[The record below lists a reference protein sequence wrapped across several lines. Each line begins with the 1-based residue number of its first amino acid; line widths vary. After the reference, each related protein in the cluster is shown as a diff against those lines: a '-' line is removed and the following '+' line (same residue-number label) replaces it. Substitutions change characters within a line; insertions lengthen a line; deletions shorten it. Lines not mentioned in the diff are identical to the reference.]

1 MPSFQYKA
9 RGQRGDAIE
18 GVIEAASTDLAA
30 TRLIEGGLTPVYITA
45 EKEKIG
51 IGTDLADI
59 FPPKVTLIDMV
70 QFSRQMHSLLKAGVP
85 ILSALTGLAN
95 NVHNRTLAKTLTGV
109 IENLEAGRD
118 FSSSLSQYPDIFSV
132 FYVSLVRVGET
143 SGRLEEVF
151 QQLAAYLDREK
162 KTRDQIKSAMR
173 YPGVVIAAIL
183 VAVVVINI
191 FVVPAFSA
199 MFAQYGAE
207 LPLPTR
213 ILIGMS
219 NLTVNH
225 WQELLAGSV
234 VLIGGIRVYVRGDA
248 GRYKWHKLR
257 LHLPVVGKVLYQA
270 TLARFARLFA
280 LVQRS
285 GIPIVTGLTVVAH
298 ALDNDFIEERVLA
311 MRDGIERGDS
321 LSNTAA
327 GTGIFDHLVLQ
338 MLQVGEQ
345 SGSAD
350 ELLQEIA
357 DYYDSEVEYS
367 IEKLSSAIEPVLTV
381 VLAAIVFLL
390 ATGIFLPMWDLAK
403 VALHQG

>member
-1 MPSFQYKA
+1 MPAFQYRA

-30 TRLIEGGLTPVYITA
+30 TRLIKGGLTPIDIRAVE
-45 EKEKIG
+45 EKVG
-51 IGTDLADI
+51 MSTDLADL
-59 FPPKVTLIDMV
+59 FPPRVTLIDLV

-85 ILSALTGLAN
+85 ILNALTGLAAN
-95 NVHNRTLAKTLTGV
+95 MRNRTLAKTLTGV
-109 IENLEAGRD
+109 IESLEAGRD
-118 FSSSLSQYPDIFSV
+118 FSSSLSQYPDVFSV

-151 QQLAAYLDREK
+151 RQLATYLDREK
-162 KTRDQIKSAMR
+162 KTRDQIESALR
-173 YPGVVIAAIL
+173 YPSMVIGAIL
-183 VAVVVINI
+183 VAVVVINV
-191 FVVPAFSA
+191 FVVPAFST

-219 NLTVNH
+219 DLTINH

-234 VLIGGIRVYVRGDA
+234 VLVGGIRMYVRSDT

-257 LHLPVVGKVLYQA
+257 LRLPVLGRVLYQA
-270 TLARFARLFA
+270 TLARFTRLFA
-280 LVQRS
+280 LTQRS
-285 GIPIVTGLTVVAH
+285 GIPIVTGLTVVAR
-298 ALDNDFIEERVLA
+298 ALDNDFIEERVLT
-311 MRDGIERGDS
+311 MRDGIERGGS

-327 GTGIFDHLVLQ
+327 NTGIFDHLVLQ
-338 MLQVGEQ
+338 MLQVGEE
-345 SGSAD
+345 SGTTD

-357 DYYDSEVEYS
+357 DYYDDEVEYS
-367 IEKLSSAIEPVLTV
+367 IQKLSSAIEPVLTV

-390 ATGIFLPMWDLAK
+390 ATGIFLPMWDLAR
-403 VALHQG
+403 VALH

>member
-1 MPSFQYKA
+1 VPSFQYKA
-9 RGQRGDAIE
+9 RSRRGDAIE

-30 TRLIEGGLTPVYITA
+30 TRLIEGGLTPVDIKA
-45 EKEKIG
+45 VEEKVG
-51 IGTDLADI
+51 MSTDLADI

-70 QFSRQMHSLLKAGVP
+70 QFSRQMHSLLKTGVP
-85 ILSALTGLAN
+85 ILSALTGLSA
-95 NVHNRTLAKTLTGV
+95 NVHNRTLAKTLAGV

-118 FSSSLSQYPDIFSV
+118 FSSSLSQYPDVFSV
-132 FYVSLVRVGET
+132 FYVSLVRVGEA

-173 YPGVVIAAIL
+173 YPSVVIGAIL
-183 VAVVVINI
+183 IAVVIINI
-191 FVVPAFSA
+191 FVVPAFST
-199 MFAQYGAE
+199 MFARYGAE
-207 LPLPTR
+207 LPLPTQ

-225 WQELLAGSV
+225 WQELLAAGV
-234 VLIGGIRVYVRGDA
+234 ILVGGIRMYVRGDT

-257 LHLPVVGKVLYQA
+257 LRLPVVGKVLYQA
-270 TLARFARLFA
+270 TLARFTRLFA

-285 GIPIVTGLTVVAH
+285 GIPIVTGLTVVAR

-345 SGSAD
+345 SGSTD

-357 DYYDSEVEYS
+357 DYYDDEVEYS
-367 IEKLSSAIEPVLTV
+367 IEKLSSAIEPILTV

-403 VALHQG
+403 VALH